1 MPVMFKKDEPSPQQ
15 RRDRKISKNDVLLHN
30 QPKIESRFSVQ
41 DAVAVKIEA
50 SGDQLEIKPL
60 NTSVEFL
67 SEAEPSNKALGS
79 ILEVVEGGIGP
90 ASSSSCSVS
99 NSNKDEKDVIG
110 PNAKFTDNLK

>member
-1 MPVMFKKDEPSPQQ
+1 MPVMFKKDEPSPQ
-15 RRDRKISKNDVLLHN
+15 RRDRKISKNDGLLHN
-30 QPKIESRFSVQ
+30 QPKIESRF
-41 DAVAVKIEA
+41 
-50 SGDQLEIKPL
+50 EIKPL

>member
-1 MPVMFKKDEPSPQQ
+1 MPVMFKKDEPSPQ
-15 RRDRKISKNDVLLHN
+15 RRDRKISKNDGLLHN
-30 QPKIESRFSVQ
+30 QPKIESRFSAQ

>member
-1 MPVMFKKDEPSPQQ
+1 MPVMFKKDEPSPQ
-15 RRDRKISKNDVLLHN
+15 RRERKISKNDVLLHN
-30 QPKIESRFSVQ
+30 QPKIESRFSAQ